1 MSQELHRYP
10 SFRPD
15 ASPAVLMNDSKQTLP
30 AKASDVDGH
39 IMDWYAD
46 ADWAKVQQEPLRAR
60 KLLYGGALVLL
71 LLLLWSAFA
80 YVDEVTRGEGKVVPS
95 SQLQVI
101 QSLDGGIV
109 EEIFVKEGQ
118 HVKEGDVL
126 IRIDSTRFTSSLAEN
141 QAQVFAL
148 KVKAARLE
156 ALTQNKPYILPV
168 ELLAGDV
175 GIIEQ
180 ERGLYDSTVSEL
192 KAQTSVSQQQ
202 IIQREQELREAQA
215 KHEQAIRSLE
225 LTEQELTVTEPL
237 ATSGAVSEVEILR
250 LRRDVARLRGERN
263 QASAQM
269 SRVHAAISEA
279 KRKMQEVEL
288 NFRNKFSTEFSD
300 TLGKLSA
307 LNATSSGFADKVI
320 KADIKSPVHGTVKRL
335 LINTQGGVVQ
345 PGKDI
350 IEIVPADDTLL
361 LEAKIKPQDIAFLHP
376 GQPAIVKLTAYDFS
390 IYGSL
395 EGVVEQIGADTV
407 INEKEEAFYIVR
419 VRTKKASLGDNLPII
434 PGMVAQVDIITNKK
448 TILSY
453 LIKPVLKAKANALS
467 ER

>member
-1 MSQELHRYP
+1 MSQDMQRYP

-15 ASPAVLMNDSKQTLP
+15 ASPTVLGRDEASHMP
-30 AKASDVDGH
+30 AKPQDVNDH

-60 KLLYGGALVLL
+60 QLLYGGALVLV

-101 QSLDGGIV
+101 QSLDGGII

-118 HVKEGDVL
+118 HVREGDVL

-141 QAQVFAL
+141 QAQLFAL

-175 GIIEQ
+175 GIIAQ

-192 KAQTSVSQQQ
+192 TAQTSVSQQQ

-215 KHEQAIRSLE
+215 KHEQASRSLE

-237 ATSGAVSEVEILR
+237 AQSGAVSEVEILR

-279 KRKMQEVEL
+279 KRKMQEVAL

-320 KADIKSPVHGTVKRL
+320 KADIKSPVNGTVKRL

-376 GQPAIVKLTAYDFS
+376 GQPVVVKLTAYDFS